1 MIKTQNYTYNEE
13 NGQLVANTGYNV
25 FVALNEL
32 FDFKINLLESYA
44 AKNYKIV
51 SDGLV
56 FTGDFEDFLNMLNAS
71 NKVEVNVA
79 KSNCNQ
85 VPRHVLFIKKKP
97 ATVVESATKE
107 EPKKK
112 PAKKVTKDAE

>member
-1 MIKTQNYTYNEE
+1 MIKTANYTYNEE
-13 NGQLVANTGYNV
+13 NGQLVANTGYNI

-85 VPRHVLFIKKKP
+85 VPKHVLFIKKKP
-97 ATVVESATKE
+97 SAIVEPVTKE